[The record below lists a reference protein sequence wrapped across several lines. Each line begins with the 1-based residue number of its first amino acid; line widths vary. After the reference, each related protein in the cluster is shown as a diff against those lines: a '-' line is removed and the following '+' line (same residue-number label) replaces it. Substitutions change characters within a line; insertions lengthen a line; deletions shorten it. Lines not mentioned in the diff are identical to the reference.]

1 MLFVGVKTG
10 DGITYESFRAAETP
24 THETHGHRFGCVIG
38 PFRTVAG
45 ALFLMHHGHLN
56 PHCRCVSEAEKLA
69 RTVGVDKSLPRTKH
83 YPAA

>member
-38 PFRTVAG
+38 
-45 ALFLMHHGHLN
+45 
-56 PHCRCVSEAEKLA
+56 AEKLA

-83 YPAA
+83 YPRA